1 MMDFK
6 S

>member
-1 MMDFK
+1 MDFK